1 MKTNST
7 ANLRVK
13 MIEKSHWNAF
23 LMKELVRFMIV
34 VAWNYSVE
42 SGKSEN
48 SKQVKKNK
56 SW

>member
-1 MKTNST
+1 M

-13 MIEKSHWNAF
+13 MIEKSHWNTF

-34 VAWNYSVE
+34 VAWIYSVE

-48 SKQVKKNK
+48 SKKVKKKN
-56 SW
+56 